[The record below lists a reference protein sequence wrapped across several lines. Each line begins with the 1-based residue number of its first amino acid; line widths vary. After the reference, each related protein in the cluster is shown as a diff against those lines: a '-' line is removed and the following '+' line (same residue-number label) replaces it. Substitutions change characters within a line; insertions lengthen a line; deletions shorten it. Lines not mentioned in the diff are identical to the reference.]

1 VEAAQTPDPISD
13 HLANI
18 LGAAAALSRV
28 PDDVDFHR
36 MATIVDVSERLH
48 LRGRVS
54 RAMDVLQGMREAL
67 GEAIEPSALAEEDTT
82 PGITGDLSSLE
93 ITE

>member
-1 VEAAQTPDPISD
+1 MPQ
-13 HLANI
+13 
-18 LGAAAALSRV
+18 LSEDRLR
-28 PDDVDFHR
+28 DDFDFTR
-36 MATIVDVSERLH
+36 MTHIVDVSERPH

-54 RAMDVLQGMREAL
+54 RGMDALNALWEAL
-67 GEAIEPSALAEEDTT
+67 GEAIEPPALAEEDTT